1 MPVLRHADGRGP
13 GADRHIKPRGVLPFA
28 LTEPE
33 AQAAMAS
40 WLGTLWFAPNGLAAY
55 ARKGRRLTGIYVPY
69 WTFDAAT
76 RSDYSG
82 ERGTVYH
89 TGSGKN
95 RRTHVRWHGVR
106 GRVARAFDDILVLAS
121 PSLPRAHT
129 DALEPWDLA
138 GLEPY
143 QPEYL
148 AGFLAEAYR
157 VELTDA
163 YEIARAH
170 MDAIIQRDVR
180 FDIGGDRQRIHQ
192 IRTEV
197 ADVTF
202 KHVMLPVWTAA
213 YRFRGQSFR
222 FVVNGRSG
230 RVQGERPWSPWKIGF
245 AILAGLIVAAVL
257 GYFYGQGSGTGY

>member
-1 MPVLRHADGRGP
+1 MPAR
-13 GADRHIKPRGVLPFA
+13 
-28 LTEPE
+28 
-33 AQAAMAS
+33 AAA
-40 WLGTLWFAPNGLAAY
+40 
-55 ARKGRRLTGIYVPY
+55 LTGIYVPY

-157 VELTDA
+157 VDLTDA

-257 GYFYGQGSGTGY
+257 GLFLRPGLRHRLLRRSTASTAARRDG